1 MIIHNFLFSLVRYFL
16 LAQVT
21 VAKPPSKQL
30 ATVIEGVIRT
40 VLPVRGPMLPGFLV
54 GG

>member
-1 MIIHNFLFSLVRYFL
+1 MKFQKFEN
-16 LAQVT
+16 AT

-30 ATVIEGVIRT
+30 ATVLEGVIQT

>member
-1 MIIHNFLFSLVRYFL
+1 LRGVKFQKFGN
-16 LAQVT
+16 VT

-40 VLPVRGPMLPGFLV
+40 VLPVRGPMLPGFVV